1 MTENELRIAEFE
13 RYIVWRLD
21 QNSYLVQST
30 NFTVNNVD
38 FNIRL
43 FSENQFDPNVSDFT
57 NITDFL
63 QAAEDTFFTV
73 QDFTDQ
79 NGVNFGKI
87 TFWDFPEIS
96 LTGQTQVFTVKKL
109 LLLESSFDN
118 ESTYELIAAI

>member
-96 LTGQTQVFTVKKL
+96 LTSQTQVFTVKKL